1 MNNTKSPKNVSLK
14 NQLELWLFCAL
25 IGAVAGALVWI
36 LLKIMAVGTEFLW
49 KWLPGKASVPY
60 YTILIC
66 VACAAIIG
74 IFRKIFGDT
83 AVRCRRLT
91 YAALRRFPPET
102 NGLWT
107 SLPSR
112 ALLVMGC
119 SGNRLSNRPAA
130 APVQAKGPCASTDKE
145 VRIPTTSLRL
155 MLTVVSSGFL
165 LRHCQASA
173 HTGCGDPS
181 PTVEQQASSTTQ

>member
-1 MNNTKSPKNVSLK
+1 MG
-14 NQLELWLFCAL
+14 EYLW
-25 IGAVAGALVWI
+25 G
-36 LLKIMAVGTEFLW
+36 LLRRQMLCQ
-49 KWLPGKASVPY
+49 KWLITSDGYSFPLIAAESLHRRASRFPA
-60 YTILIC
+60 TLW
-66 VACAAIIG
+66 
-74 IFRKIFGDT
+74 RENRDT
-83 AVRCRRLT
+83 SSKPPRFIRHR
-91 YAALRRFPPET
+91 RRFGGFRQRPMVS
-102 NGLWT
+102 GLP
-107 SLPSR
+107 LPSR

-130 APVQAKGPCASTDKE
+130 APVQAKGACASTGLGI
-145 VRIPTTSLRL
+145 RIPTTSLRL